1 MIVGLKKGEDGEGV
15 EILTAKGEVVKVLKT
30 NIAEII
36 QETKSLMPEEL
47 REYITVKDYQD
58 IVAYLLLQKG

>member
-1 MIVGLKKGEDGEGV
+1 VPKS
-15 EILTAKGEVVKVLKT
+15 

-36 QETKSLMPEEL
+36 QESKSLMPEEL